1 MLAAP
6 TQPRTAPPKRI
17 VSLWL
22 PRFAAEWRLRGI
34 GEIASAP
41 FAIIGE
47 VSGATRIAS
56 LNVIAEA
63 QGLARGMSLSDAR
76 AMAPDLIT
84 RPAAP
89 EREASAL
96 AAIARWAG
104 RYSPFIATEEGEA
117 LVMDATGCAH
127 LFGGEQAM
135 LTGMVSELAT
145 LGFTA
150 RAGMADTRG
159 AAWALARYAG
169 RTANHRRNGDAVD
182 AEARATRSRAARRH
196 WVKGGPA
203 PLAATDA
210 APETR
215 IAPPGHTRAAIA
227 PLPIAAL
234 RLDPATLEQLARL
247 GLRRV
252 DDLLNQPRAP
262 LARRFGRHLALRID
276 QALGHVPEPVSP
288 ARADRP
294 DAVRLTLPD
303 PIGLESDIL
312 AGLDR
317 LLPRLCTTLKTRGMG
332 IRTARLQAYRT
343 DGTMQ
348 WITAGLARPSC
359 DPDRIRPL
367 LAMKTPEIEAE
378 FGIDM
383 LRLEAVQVEPI
394 HKVQTRGHIAAGQ
407 AVNDRMAGDHRLDDL
422 IARIGGRVGMEAV
435 TRLHP
440 ASSHIPEKTALT
452 LAAAWSD
459 PADGWPTPPVQRP
472 VLLWRPEPVHAPQT
486 PAPPSRFRW
495 RRRDLIALA
504 AMGPERIAPEWWL
517 DEPDWRSGVRD
528 YWRVTLAGTGSDPA
542 DGGERLWLY
551 YAHGGALS
559 PGWFCHG
566 RFA

>member
-1 MLAAP
+1 MPAA
-6 TQPRTAPPKRI
+6 TRRI
-17 VSLWL
+17 LSIWL
-22 PRFAAEWRLRGI
+22 PRLGAERLLRLAG
-34 GEIASAP
+34 GDDGRP
-41 FAIIGE
+41 FAVIHEAGNAQTLCSLS
-47 VSGATRIAS
+47 SGATMA
-56 LNVIAEA
+56 
-63 QGLARGMSLSDAR
+63 GLTIGQPVRDAR
-76 AMAPDLIT
+76 AMCPELTT
-84 RPAAP
+84 RLQNPQ
-89 EREASAL
+89 REAAFL
-96 AAIARWAG
+96 TVLRRWAG
-104 RYSPFIATEEGEA
+104 KYSPWVSEVAPDSLLI
-117 LVMDATGCAH
+117 DITGCAH
-127 LFGGEQAM
+127 LFGDEHGLLDTLANDFAQLG
-135 LTGMVSELAT
+135 LTHLA
-145 LGFTA
+145 GI
-150 RAGMADTRG
+150 ADTPG

-367 LAMKTPEIEAE
+367 LAMKIPEIEAE

-504 AMGPERIAPEWWL
+504 AVGPERIAPEWWL